1 MEEKG
6 SGRGKGDVKVSGNPS
21 DFAGPAPHNVPTE
34 AMLKRFRNFRM
45 DSLKALRRE
54 ERLSVLLLE
63 SGNVLLELTTERGRD
78 VELQRTSGLEKGVES
93 EEVLGYGR
101 TG

>member
-1 MEEKG
+1 
-6 SGRGKGDVKVSGNPS
+6 
-21 DFAGPAPHNVPTE
+21 
-34 AMLKRFRNFRM
+34 MLKRFRNFRM